1 MGKAISTN
9 LGLIIVL
16 LNENIILQY
25 YMEKQLR
32 EVDQMVSYVKLV
44 LHVGPLLIFFFKN
57 LGFEHLPTIVYRPHH
72 RLSIKTIHRCIEIHK
87 NTWGI

>member
-44 LHVGPLLIFFFKN
+44 LHVGPLLIFFF
-57 LGFEHLPTIVYRPHH
+57 
-72 RLSIKTIHRCIEIHK
+72 
-87 NTWGI
+87 